1 MGGATRL
8 ADQTIGRRQI
18 MVELFTYKP
27 ILQGFIVLVLTG
39 FAFPI
44 TGVYLLRMNLLPLRF
59 MLMHGAILGGAIS
72 LALDIHPLGGTMVV
86 NLMLVLLMTWMSRSL
101 KTDPGQL
108 SAFFMVISI
117 SLAFIFI
124 YRFQVPAKDT
134 LSLMWGSLYTLSSV
148 EFGGTIVFSLLLILF
163 QTCFRHQLRAIFFN
177 ADIARSSGVYESRFY
192 YAVILITAVTV
203 AAAMKL
209 IGALLLDALLLLPAL
224 IASYHAKSYKGMVL
238 WASFWGGLFAIVGF
252 LLSLAFDLPASSTI
266 AVVAAVVFLM
276 LILTREK

>member
-1 MGGATRL
+1 
-8 ADQTIGRRQI
+8 
-18 MVELFTYKP
+18 MVELFTYAP
-27 ILQGFIVLVLTG
+27 ILKGFIVLILAG

-59 MLMHGAILGGAIS
+59 MLMHGAILGGAVS
-72 LALDIHPLGGTMVV
+72 LALDFNPFAGTLVI
-86 NLMLVLLMTWMSRSL
+86 NLLLVLLMTAMSRSL

-117 SLAFIFI
+117 SLAFVFI

-134 LSLMWGSLYTLSSV
+134 LSLMWGSLFALNRA
-148 EFGGTIVFSLLLILF
+148 EFGGTLLFSALLILF
-163 QTCFRHQLRAIFFN
+163 QTIFRHQLRAIFFD
-177 ADIARSSGVYESRFY
+177 ADIAQSSGVNETGFY

-224 IASYHAKSYKGMVL
+224 IASYHAKSYRGMVL
-238 WASFWGGLFAIVGF
+238 WASFWGGLFATAGF
-252 LLSLAFDLPASSTI
+252 LLSLVLELPASSTI
-266 AVVAAVVFLM
+266 AIFASVVFLV
-276 LILTREK
+276 LILTKRK

>member
-1 MGGATRL
+1 
-8 ADQTIGRRQI
+8 
-18 MVELFTYKP
+18 MVELFSYQP
-27 ILQGFIVLVLTG
+27 VLWGFIVLIITG

-72 LALDIHPLGGTMVV
+72 LAININPFAGTLLV
-86 NLMLVLLMTWMSRSL
+86 NLLLVLIMTRMSRSL

-108 SAFFMVISI
+108 SAFFMVITI

-134 LSLMWGSLYTLSSV
+134 LSLMWGSLYTLNKF
-148 EFGGTIVFSLLLILF
+148 EFAGTILFSSLLIAF
-163 QTCFRHQLRAIFFN
+163 QAIFRHQLRAVFFDR
-177 ADIARSSGVYESRFY
+177 DIAKTSGVNEPLFY
-192 YAVILITAVTV
+192 YAVILVTAVTV

-224 IASYHAKSYKGMVL
+224 IAGYHAKSYRGMLL
-238 WASFWGGLFAIVGF
+238 WSSFWGGLFATFGF
-252 LLSLAFDLPASSTI
+252 LLSLILELPASSTI
-266 AVVAAVVFLM
+266 ALLASVIFLL
-276 LILTREK
+276 LIVLKRK

>member
-1 MGGATRL
+1 MLEMFSYTPVL
-8 ADQTIGRRQI
+8 
-18 MVELFTYKP
+18 K
-27 ILQGFIVLVLTG
+27 GFIVLVLTG

-59 MLMHGAILGGAIS
+59 MLMHGAILGGALS
-72 LALDIHPLGGTMVV
+72 LAMEVNPFLGTLAI
-86 NLMLVLLMTWMSRSL
+86 NLLLVLLMTKMARSL
-101 KTDPGQL
+101 RTDLGQL

-134 LSLMWGSLYTLSSV
+134 LSLLWGSLYTLNGF
-148 EFGGTIVFSLLLILF
+148 EFTGTLIFCILLILF
-163 QTCFRHQLRAIFFN
+163 QAFFRHQLRAVFFD
-177 ADIARSSGVYESRFY
+177 ADIARTSGVNEPRFY
-192 YAVILITAVTV
+192 YAIILLTAVTV

-238 WASFWGGLFAIVGF
+238 WSSFWGGLFATVGF
-252 LLSLAFDLPASSTI
+252 LLSLLLELPASSSI
-266 AVVAAVVFLM
+266 AVFASIVFLI
-276 LILTREK
+276 LIITRKK